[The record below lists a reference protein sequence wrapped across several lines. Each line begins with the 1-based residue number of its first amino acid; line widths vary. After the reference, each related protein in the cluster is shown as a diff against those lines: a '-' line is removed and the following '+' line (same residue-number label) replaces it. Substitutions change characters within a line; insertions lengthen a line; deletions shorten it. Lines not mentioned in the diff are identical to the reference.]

1 MADVGAAVLLL
12 LATAVPVATT
22 GFDDGRM
29 EELLLVVL
37 PFMPEFETTIPL
49 IMVVGCSV
57 EDIPVAA
64 SCIPPGML
72 GIRGCCGTKDVDDKL
87 VVTISLDEVTTVA
100 AAVEGTTTASEDGT
114 ADKDVST
121 IDAEG
126 LIVAKAEDVLDR
138 SADAL
143 VLS

>member
-1 MADVGAAVLLL
+1 VADVGAAVLLL

-29 EELLLVVL
+29 EALLLV

-57 EDIPVAA
+57 EDIPVT

>member
-49 IMVVGCSV
+49 IMVVG
-57 EDIPVAA
+57 
-64 SCIPPGML
+64 
-72 GIRGCCGTKDVDDKL
+72 
-87 VVTISLDEVTTVA
+87 
-100 AAVEGTTTASEDGT
+100 
-114 ADKDVST
+114 
-121 IDAEG
+121 
-126 LIVAKAEDVLDR
+126 
-138 SADAL
+138 
-143 VLS
+143 

>member
-1 MADVGAAVLLL
+1 
-12 LATAVPVATT
+12 
-22 GFDDGRM
+22 M
-29 EELLLVVL
+29 EALLLV

-57 EDIPVAA
+57 EDIPVT

>member
-1 MADVGAAVLLL
+1 
-12 LATAVPVATT
+12 
-22 GFDDGRM
+22 
-29 EELLLVVL
+29 
-37 PFMPEFETTIPL
+37 MPEFETTIPL

-57 EDIPVAA
+57 EDIPVAF

>member
-57 EDIPVAA
+57 EDIPVT

-114 ADKDVST
+114 ADKDVSI

>member
-29 EELLLVVL
+29 EALLLV

-57 EDIPVAA
+57 EDIPVT

>member
-29 EELLLVVL
+29 EALILVVL

-57 EDIPVAA
+57 EEIPVA

-114 ADKDVST
+114 ADKDVSI

-138 SADAL
+138 SAEAL

>member
-1 MADVGAAVLLL
+1 M
-12 LATAVPVATT
+12 ATAVPVATT

-29 EELLLVVL
+29 EALLLV

-57 EDIPVAA
+57 EDIPVT